1 MIIKPKVRGFICTNA
16 HPQGC
21 AASINQQI
29 DYVKAKGPIAGGP
42 KRVLVIGSSTGYG
55 MASRITAA
63 FGCGADTLG
72 VFFEKPPTERRTG
85 SAGYYNSAAMQAAAR
100 AEGLYAESINGDAFS
115 DEIKEEV
122 IATLKRDMGPVDL
135 VVYSLA
141 SPRRTDPKSGET
153 YISSL
158 KPIGEAFTMKGV
170 NTDTLAVDEVTVEPA
185 TEEEIN
191 NTIKVMGGEDWEW
204 WIDALNDAGLLA
216 EGCKTTAYT
225 YIGKELT
232 WPLYGHASIGMAK
245 KDLDRASTA
254 INAKLESISGESRVS
269 VLKALVT
276 QASSAIPIMPLYI
289 SILYKVMKAEGTHE
303 GCIEQIQG
311 LFERQI
317 YTAGQADID
326 EDGRWRMDGEE
337 LKDSVQAQVAGL
349 WDSVNT
355 DNIGELTDFKG
366 YHQEFLRL
374 FGFGIDGVDYEA
386 DTSPL
391 VDL

>member
-1 MIIKPKVRGFICTNA
+1 
-16 HPQGC
+16 
-21 AASINQQI
+21 
-29 DYVKAKGPIAGGP
+29 
-42 KRVLVIGSSTGYG
+42 
-55 MASRITAA
+55 
-63 FGCGADTLG
+63 
-72 VFFEKPPTERRTG
+72 
-85 SAGYYNSAAMQAAAR
+85 
-100 AEGLYAESINGDAFS
+100 
-115 DEIKEEV
+115 
-122 IATLKRDMGPVDL
+122 
-135 VVYSLA
+135 
-141 SPRRTDPKSGET
+141 
-153 YISSL
+153 
-158 KPIGEAFTMKGV
+158 MKGV
-170 NTDTLAVDEVTVEPA
+170 NTDTLAVDEVTVEEA
-185 TEEEIN
+185 TQEEID

-204 WIDALNDAGLLA
+204 WIDALSDAGLLA

-232 WPLYGHASIGMAK
+232 WPLYGHATIGMAK

-254 INAKLESISGESRVS
+254 INAKLSTIGGESRVS

-289 SILYKVMKAEGTHE
+289 SILYKVMKEEGTHE

-317 YTAGQADID
+317 YTDGQADID

-391 VDL
+391 VEL